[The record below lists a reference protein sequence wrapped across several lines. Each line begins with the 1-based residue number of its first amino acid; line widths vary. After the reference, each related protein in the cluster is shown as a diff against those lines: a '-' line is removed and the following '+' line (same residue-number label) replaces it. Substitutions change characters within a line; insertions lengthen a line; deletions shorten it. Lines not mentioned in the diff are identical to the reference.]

1 MAPSGTREAAANGT
15 KDVGV
20 NAKVSVERDRERRP
34 EEAQKPW
41 RSRIS
46 PRGWAAIG
54 TGAVLAASP
63 ALELLT
69 GDATLYS
76 LPPLVLLAVFWNRT
90 GLGRREVGFVSGR
103 GSYQTAILHP
113 LLVVGGIV
121 FLATAVG
128 VTRVDDTPVR
138 TVALQVSM
146 MTAVTAL
153 GALITEDGF
162 FRGWL
167 WATLERSR
175 LAPEAILMWTAFAFA
190 AWHLPVAL
198 IEPSF
203 RLPVQQLPV
212 HMLNVWLLGMSWG
225 VLRLVSGS
233 VLVAAI
239 SHGLWNGLAY
249 TLFGFG
255 TASGALGIAT
265 SLQYDPERG
274 WAGVAFNTA
283 AFLFLW
289 RWWQRLER
297 ARLAADAEEA
307 ANASG

>member
-1 MAPSGTREAAANGT
+1 
-15 KDVGV
+15 
-20 NAKVSVERDRERRP
+20 
-34 EEAQKPW
+34 
-41 RSRIS
+41 
-46 PRGWAAIG
+46 
-54 TGAVLAASP
+54 VLIF
-63 ALELLT
+63 LL
-69 GDATLYS
+69 LC
-76 LPPLVLLAVFWNRT
+76 WIRT
-90 GLGRREVGFVSGR
+90 GLTRREVGFVSGR
-103 GSYQTAILHP
+103 GSYQIAILHP
-113 LLVVGGIV
+113 LLVVGGVV

-146 MTAVTAL
+146 MTIMTAL
-153 GALITEDGF
+153 GTLITEDGF

-167 WATLERSR
+167 WGTLERAR
-175 LAPEAILMWTAFAFA
+175 LAPEAILLWTAFAYA

-198 IEPSF
+198 IEPSY
-203 RLPVQQLPV
+203 RLPAQQLPV

-225 VLRLVSGS
+225 VLRLASGS
-233 VLVAAI
+233 VLVAAL

-255 TASGALGIAT
+255 TASGALGIGT

-289 RWWQRLER
+289 RWWQRRER
-297 ARLAADAEEA
+297 ARSAADAEEA
-307 ANASG
+307 ADASS

>member
-1 MAPSGTREAAANGT
+1 MS
-15 KDVGV
+15 
-20 NAKVSVERDRERRP
+20 AKVSVEGDNRQRSS
-34 EEAQKPW
+34 EEAQRPW

-46 PRGWAAIG
+46 PRAWAVTG
-54 TGAVLAASP
+54 TVAVLATSP

-76 LPPLVLLAVFWNRT
+76 LPALVFLAFCWSRT
-90 GLGRREVGFVSGR
+90 GLNRREVGFVSGR

-146 MTAVTAL
+146 MTVITTL

-167 WATLERSR
+167 WGTLERAR
-175 LAPEAILMWTAFAFA
+175 LAPEAILLWTAFAFA

-198 IEPSF
+198 IEPSY

-233 VLVAAI
+233 VLVAAL

-255 TASGALGIAT
+255 TAPGALGIAT

-274 WAGVAFNTA
+274 WAGIAFNTA

-289 RWWQRLER
+289 RWWQRREQ

-307 ANASG
+307 GNEVGDRQ

>member
-1 MAPSGTREAAANGT
+1 MAAANGT

-20 NAKVSVERDRERRP
+20 SAKVSGISGTGERSG
-34 EEAQKPW
+34 EESRSPW

-46 PRGWAAIG
+46 PRRWAVIG
-54 TGAVLAASP
+54 TGALLVTSP
-63 ALELLT
+63 VLELLT
-69 GDATLYS
+69 GDAALYS
-76 LPPLVLLAVFWNRT
+76 LPAVLFLVLFWSRT
-90 GLGRREVGFVSGR
+90 GLTRREVGFVSGR

-113 LLVVGGIV
+113 LLVVGGLV

-138 TVALQVSM
+138 TVALQVSV
-146 MTAVTAL
+146 MTVVTAI

-167 WATLERSR
+167 WATLERAR
-175 LAPEAILMWTAFAFA
+175 LAPEAILLWTAFAFA

-198 IEPSF
+198 IEPSY
-203 RLPVQQLPV
+203 RLPAHQLPV

-233 VLVAAI
+233 VLVAAL

-255 TASGALGIAT
+255 TAPGALGIAT

-274 WAGVAFNTA
+274 WAGVALNTA

-289 RWWQRLER
+289 RWWQRRER
-297 ARLAADAEEA
+297 ARLAAEAEEA
-307 ANASG
+307 ANAPG

>member
-1 MAPSGTREAAANGT
+1 MARKGRRAAVNGT

-20 NAKVSVERDRERRP
+20 SAKVSGETDTGRARG
-34 EEAQKPW
+34 AQPRAPW

-46 PRGWAAIG
+46 PRAWAAIG
-54 TGAVLAASP
+54 TVAVLAASP
-63 ALELLT
+63 VLELLT

-76 LPPLVLLAVFWNRT
+76 LPALAFLLLFWART
-90 GLGRREVGFVSGR
+90 GLTRAEMGFVSGR
-103 GSYQTAILHP
+103 GSYQIGILHP
-113 LLVVGGIV
+113 LLVVGGAV

-128 VTRVDDTPVR
+128 VTQVDDTPVR
-138 TVALQVSM
+138 TVALRVSM
-146 MTAVTAL
+146 MTVVTAL

-167 WATLERSR
+167 WGTLERAR
-175 LAPEAILMWTAFAFA
+175 LAPEAILLWTAFAFA

-198 IEPSF
+198 IEPSY

-212 HMLNVWLLGMSWG
+212 HVLNVWLLGMSWG

-233 VLVAAI
+233 VLVVAL

-255 TASGALGIAT
+255 TGSGALGIAT

-289 RWWQRLER
+289 RWWRRRER
-297 ARLAADAEEA
+297 ARLAAEVERVRQ
-307 ANASG
+307 

>member
-239 SHGLWNGLAY
+239 SHGLPIRCS
-249 TLFGFG
+249 
-255 TASGALGIAT
+255 ASVRRPGRSGSPPRSSTIRSAAGRAWPSTPRPSFSCGAGGSGSSGHGWRRT
-265 SLQYDPERG
+265 PRRRRTRRG
-274 WAGVAFNTA
+274 D
-283 AFLFLW
+283 
-289 RWWQRLER
+289 RQ
-297 ARLAADAEEA
+297 
-307 ANASG
+307 